1 MASFSVDVTDIVFA
15 GGRTGSKT
23 VTISNGPSG
32 GITAV
37 IRGTNSTYFRT
48 AVVESGVSYTI
59 STKQANDTGS
69 TRTAYVRF
77 TNNNSSADYVDVNL
91 QQYSVNDG
99 MKMYVTGATDM
110 GYGNYSVNVG
120 SQMGSTEV
128 LLDAAA
134 GNGASGSVVSG
145 SDWLSSVQGYPGISD
160 TGFIRFNAAYITNT
174 GSERSGQIQYTAAA
188 GWVNTLT
195 IVQEGDAPTEV
206 LSVTPSSISYDAAG
220 GPVSIAVTYRG
231 STYDCD
237 YTDVSSW
244 ASVSLSSVMT
254 GVLSGTVTAAP
265 NTSTGQRSGNIVF
278 SDTSG
283 SINLPISQ
291 LGRAVTLS
299 VDKSELNY
307 TSSGGSKTLAVTF
320 ADTLST
326 NAASMPN
333 WLQQSYVTVD
343 DSHRTYTITA
353 SKNNTSS
360 SRSFDFNLADVNM
373 SLTVPITQAG
383 GTTPTP
389 QLTISP
395 QGDSVT
401 ASSGQISIYFAQVA
415 YSGLDFNSVTYVIS
429 DDSWITYVG
438 RNTSTTSTNYGH
450 MYFNYTANSGANDRT
465 ATITFSAPNY
475 ASVTYTLVQ
484 AGTGV
489 VQLLVSPPSSNVNYR
504 SGTLYVSV
512 RDSEGQHPNISYN
525 ITDSWVRVSQQYPS
539 IGSYTFSYDL
549 NFSTEPRTAVITF
562 SAPGYDPVIYV
573 INQSGAPGDIV
584 SFSPNVMEFNYL
596 GGKEDRGEILSIT
609 RNGYSGTI
617 YARYTGDSIPVNY
630 SSTIQG
636 YSDYL
641 TFGMPAGSRNDTYTD
656 LTGKIE
662 WYNAQ
667 TGGEKVGEIQVI
679 WRGAPKQLT
688 VFPDVLAFFNGS
700 ILRYRQLEVS
710 VSAVGEV
717 SVTAPSWLN
726 VTLVEENST
735 YKRYRVR
742 CYSAG
747 NGQDGYIVFTSGG
760 NSALVYVK
768 CLIADRCTTAPM
780 PIKFP
785 LSGGSK
791 NIMFSSISDQYNP
804 QIDSYPSWIS
814 WRRNFW
820 ESDVHYW
827 FQLFK
832 LTATSTSSSRSSQIE
847 ISFIS
852 SDSAIGTVRARVNVL
867 QEGGV
872 LSTSPQSMSFSSNG
886 GTDTASVTFT
896 GNLIVDSSIPDWL
909 DITEVS
915 SETGQKVYTVNVLR
929 NTGDERSYNILFQ
942 DDNGMIT
949 LPIVQEV
956 GAPAIVVS
964 PTSNVVGE
972 NQGTIS
978 ITVYGPQ
985 GINCNISGNW
995 MRLSSHSGNTYT
1007 FTYDAN
1013 SSGSSRSATATF
1025 TATGY
1030 LPATYTLTQ
1039 AAGASL
1045 TSNPTKLKFHKNAAT
1060 KKISFSNVPS
1070 GQVDYTI
1077 TYIDDSGWLSVSGNG
1092 LLKDVSVLDNYNG
1105 RRRAEIK
1112 FSDHNNSSNYVVV
1125 PVIQGGDGYDAIW
1138 MDTLYYPVNRDTD
1151 GNYYYRI
1158 VDQNSNEEYFRGIA
1172 AKPQGWG
1179 GNVGGIDVPRL
1190 VEDHLHSDFVE
1201 TNSLTS
1207 WDEMKGY
1214 CTVDIYN
1221 MTASGYPGVVD
1232 ETFKY
1237 WNDWSGYEEMYDYT
1251 VCINDP
1257 INGRGCDNMIIPFCV
1272 YYDDSATF
1280 RIVQTSQNG
1289 NVITNTL
1296 PTPTYPFVMTYGSFN
1311 YLKKLEFKQDDD
1323 VMFSYDMMHC
1333 GPGAF
1338 VYRNRFG
1345 GWDSFL
1351 VEGNISKKDDYT
1363 KQNYRKKG
1371 EYNSRK
1377 IYRFDEKVTDSV
1389 NINTTYEAY
1398 TGWLTDEQAERLAFH
1413 LLSSP
1418 LVYFQNFTGDLY
1430 DTDQFTLIP
1439 VRITASS
1446 AEYKKFRNGKRLVNY
1461 LITFEK
1467 GYTEKVRN

>member
-1 MASFSVDVTDIVFA
+1 MASFSVDITDIVFA
-15 GGRTGSKT
+15 GGRTGYKT

-32 GITAV
+32 GITAA

-48 AVVESGVSYTI
+48 AVVESGVTYTI
-59 STKQANDTGS
+59 STKQVNDTGS
-69 TRTAYVRF
+69 VRTAYVRF

-91 QQYSVNDG
+91 QQYSVNNG
-99 MKMYVTGATDM
+99 MLMYVTGATDM

-120 SQMGSTEV
+120 SQMGSTQV

-145 SDWLSSVQGYPGISD
+145 SDWLSSVQGYPGITD

-206 LSVTPSSISYDAAG
+206 LSVTPSSISYAASG
-220 GPVSIAVTYRG
+220 GPVNIAVTYRG
-231 STYDCD
+231 STYNCD
-237 YTDVSSW
+237 YTSVQSW
-244 ASVSLSSVMT
+244 VSVSLSRVMT
-254 GVLSGTVTAAP
+254 GVLSGTVTAAA

-278 SDTSG
+278 SDSSG
-283 SINLPISQ
+283 SINLPVSQ
-291 LGRAVTLS
+291 LGR
-299 VDKSELNY
+299 
-307 TSSGGSKTLAVTF
+307 AVTF

-326 NAASMPN
+326 NAGSMPD

-353 SKNNTSS
+353 STNNTSV

-383 GTTPTP
+383 GTAPTP
-389 QLTISP
+389 QLNITP
-395 QGDSVT
+395 QGNSVS
-401 ASSGQISIYFAQVA
+401 ASSGQIDVEFLDT
-415 YSGLDFNSVTYVIS
+415 YSGGLNINDVIYS
-429 DDSWITYVG
+429 ISSSGSGWITYSRRYVSSG
-438 RNTSTTSTNYGH
+438 WGH
-450 MYFNYTANSGANDRT
+450 IIFNYTANSGANDRN

-484 AGTGV
+484 AGTGNV
-489 VQLLVSPPSSNVNYR
+489 ELLITPPVSNVNYR
-504 SGTLYVSV
+504 SGTVTVLV
-512 RDSEGQHPNISYN
+512 RDSAGQYPSVSYN
-525 ITDSWVRVSQQYPS
+525 ITDSWVSLYQQYPS
-539 IGSYTFSYDL
+539 SGSYTFRYDL
-549 NFSTEPRTAVITF
+549 NYSREPRTAVITF
-562 SAPGYDPVIYV
+562 SASGYDPVAYV
-573 INQSGAPGDIV
+573 INQSGLTSDIV

-596 GGKEDRGEILSIT
+596 GGKEDRAEVLSIT
-609 RNGYSGTI
+609 RNGYSGTV
-617 YARYTGDSIPVNY
+617 YGRYSGDSIPVTYTNPIQSYSNY
-630 SSTIQG
+630 V
-636 YSDYL
+636 
-641 TFGMPAGSRNDTYTD
+641 TFSLPSGSRNDTYTD

-662 WYNAQ
+662 WYNAE
-667 TGGEKVGEIQVI
+667 TGGDKVGEIQVI
-679 WRGAPKQLT
+679 WRGAPKNLT
-688 VFPDVLAFFNGS
+688 VFPDVLAFFNS
-700 ILRYRQLEVS
+700 STARYRQLEVS
-710 VSAVGEV
+710 VSAVGSV
-717 SVTAPSWLN
+717 SVTAPSWLT
-726 VTLVEENST
+726 VTLVENNST

-742 CYSAG
+742 CYSSG
-747 NGQDGYIVFTSGG
+747 DGQDGYIVFTSGG
-760 NSALVYVK
+760 NRVFVYVK
-768 CLIADRCTTAPM
+768 CLISNRCTTAPM

-791 NIMFSSISDQYNP
+791 NIMFSSIADQYDP
-804 QIDSYPSWIS
+804 QIDSYPTWIS
-814 WRRNFW
+814 QKRNFW

-832 LTATSTSSSRSSQIE
+832 LTATSTSSSRSDQIE
-847 ISFIS
+847 ISFIP
-852 SDSAIGTVRARVNVL
+852 SDPAIGTVYARVNVL

-872 LSTSPQSMSFSSNG
+872 LSAVPQSMSFSSSG
-886 GTDTASVTFT
+886 GSDTATISFT
-896 GNLIVDSSIPDWL
+896 GNLIVDSSIPEWL

-915 SETGQKVYTVNVLR
+915 STAGQKVYTVNVLR
-929 NTGDERSYNILFQ
+929 NTGDERSYNIVFQ

-964 PTSNVVGE
+964 PSSNVVGE

-978 ITVYGPQ
+978 VTVYGPQ

-995 MRLSSHSGNTYT
+995 MMLSSHSGNTYT
-1007 FTYDAN
+1007 FTYEAN
-1013 SSGSSRSATATF
+1013 SSGNSRSATATF

-1045 TSNPTKLKFHKNAAT
+1045 TSNPTKLRFHRNAAT
-1060 KKISFSNVPS
+1060 KKISFNNVPS
-1070 GQVDYTI
+1070 GRVDYTI

-1112 FSDHNNSSNYVVV
+1112 FSDHNNSSNYVIV
-1125 PVIQGGDGYDAIW
+1125 PIIQGGDGYDAIW

-1151 GNYYYRI
+1151 GSYYYRI
-1158 VDQNSNEEYFRGIA
+1158 VDRNSSEEYFRGIA
-1172 AKPQGWG
+1172 VKPQGWG

-1190 VEDHLHSDFVE
+1190 VEDHLYSDFVE

-1207 WDEMKGY
+1207 WDDLKGY

-1221 MTASGYPGVVD
+1221 MTAGGYPGVVD
-1232 ETFKY
+1232 GTFKY

-1251 VCINDP
+1251 ICINDP
-1257 INGRGCDNMIIPFCV
+1257 INGKGCDNMIIPFCV

-1311 YLKKLEFKQDDD
+1311 YLKKLEFKQDDE
-1323 VMFSYDMMHC
+1323 VMFSYDMTHC
-1333 GPGAF
+1333 GNGAF
-1338 VYRNRFG
+1338 IYRNRFG
-1345 GWDSFL
+1345 GFDSFL
-1351 VEGNISKKDDYT
+1351 IEGNIIKTDNYT

-1371 EYNSRK
+1371 EYNSA
-1377 IYRFDEKVTDSV
+1377 YSVNSLHHFDEKYTDSV
-1389 NINTTYEAY
+1389 DINTTFEAY
-1398 TGWLTDEQAERLAFH
+1398 TGWLTDDEAERLAFH

-1430 DTDQFTLIP
+1430 DTDQFSLVPI
-1439 VRITASS
+1439 RITASS

-1467 GYTEKVRN
+1467 GNIEKVRN